1 MEEAWTVPD
10 VYLLTERDQV
20 PVAVPDLELTFGHDG
35 LQLDKSDGET
45 VWNSAWSDLQEM
57 SPVERSVLADGS
69 DGVVMLVVERG
80 RRPRRHRF
88 VLGTSDV
95 LATEASIRSTA
106 RAHGL
111 ETTRQRRA
119 VLRSLNVVIVVAA
132 AGVMAALLL
141 QAAHVVHF

>member
-1 MEEAWTVPD
+1 MDEAWTVPD
-10 VYLLTERDQV
+10 VYLLTQRDRA

-35 LQLDKSDGET
+35 IRLDKSDGEA

-57 SPVERSVLADGS
+57 SPVERSVLADGRE
-69 DGVVMLVVERG
+69 GVVMLVVERG

-88 VLGTSDV
+88 VLGTSDAP
-95 LATEASIRSTA
+95 ATEASIRSTA

-111 ETTRQRRA
+111 ETTRPRPA
-119 VLRSLNVVIVVAA
+119 VLRSLNVVIVVVA

-141 QAAHVVHF
+141 QAAHIVRF